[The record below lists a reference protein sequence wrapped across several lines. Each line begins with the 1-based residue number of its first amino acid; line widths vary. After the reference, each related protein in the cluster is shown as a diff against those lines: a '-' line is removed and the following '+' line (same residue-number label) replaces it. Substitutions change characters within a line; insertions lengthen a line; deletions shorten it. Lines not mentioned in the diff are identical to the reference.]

1 MRFNESC
8 DSMKTSK
15 LVRALT
21 RDGSALI
28 VAADTSRIVQ
38 TAHEIHD
45 LSKTM
50 TAALGRALTA
60 ASMMGSLL
68 KEEKQSVTLRFC
80 GDGPAGTICCVSDW
94 RGNVRGYADH
104 PEAELPPND
113 KGKLDV
119 GGAVGRGPMHVLR
132 DLGLEQP
139 YVGVAQIVSG
149 EIAEDVTNYFA
160 SSEQT
165 PSVCAL
171 GVLVNKDL
179 TCRAA
184 GGFLVQLLPFADE
197 QTTAKIEENISKIQS
212 VSRMVDSGMTPQD
225 MMAVV
230 FDGIE
235 FDILDEAEID
245 YVCTCSRERYA
256 KALLSLGKKELQKLI
271 DEGEPVETCCGF
283 CGKKY
288 VFELDEIRQ
297 MLRNAKKA

>member
-1 MRFNESC
+1 MRRSNL
-8 DSMKTSK
+8 M
-15 LVRALT
+15 RAQT
-21 RDGSALI
+21 QDGSAMI
-28 VAADTSRIVQ
+28 VAADTTQIVQ
-38 TAHEIHD
+38 TAHEIHG

-104 PEAELPPND
+104 PEAELPPNA

-119 GGAVGRGPMHVLR
+119 GGAVGRGQMHVLR
-132 DLGLEQP
+132 DLGLDMP
-139 YVGVAQIVSG
+139 YVGVASIVSG

-171 GVLVNKDL
+171 GVLVHPDFN
-179 TCRAA
+179 CRAA
-184 GGFLVQLLPFADE
+184 GGFLVQLLPYADPAVVE
-197 QTTAKIEENISKIQS
+197 TIEKNIEKIDS
-212 VSRMVDSGMTPQD
+212 VSRMVDSGMTPRD
-225 MMAVV
+225 IIDTV
-230 FDGIE
+230 FAGLAYDV
-235 FDILDEAEID
+235 LDEAQID
-245 YVCTCSRERYA
+245 YVCPCSRERYA
-256 KALLSLGKKELQKLI
+256 RALLSLGKEELQRLA
-271 DEGEPVETCCGF
+271 DEDEPVETLCSF

-288 VFELDEIRQ
+288 VFGLDEVRA
-297 MLRNAKKA
+297 MLEKAK